1 MFFPRSWR
9 SEETH
14 SHGVIDHLLSLLL
27 LPLLGHIFSVHGL
40 QHEMV
45 RVGLELN
52 IAGVSLCSDT
62 TPVVLIVQILNS

>member
-27 LPLLGHIFSVHGL
+27 LPLLGHVLRVHGL
-40 QHEMV
+40 QHEVVWV
-45 RVGLELN
+45 RLELN
-52 IAGVSLCSDT
+52 KAGVSLCPDT
-62 TPVVLIVQILNS
+62 TPVVLIVEILNS